1 MKGCGL
7 MYVGIEI
14 VVAIVFFIPIIVLLG
29 TVGYE
34 LQIINDFSLIIEG
47 TTRLIPFPDDFSET
61 YFELRILGAYQFLEV
76 GPFSLK
82 FDIGQ
87 VSAELAGNNFQFHFV
102 PRIGG
107 ILEFHN
113 LRLSASYINKAF
125 IGGIY
130 LGF

>member
-7 MYVGIEI
+7 MHIGIEI

-61 YFELRILGAYQFLEV
+61 YFELRILGDYQFLEV
-76 GPFSLK
+76 GPFSL
-82 FDIGQ
+82 IRYWASICRTCRQ
-87 VSAELAGNNFQFHFV
+87 QFSV
-102 PRIGG
+102 PLCSKNWWYSRIPQSKV
-107 ILEFHN
+107 E
-113 LRLSASYINKAF
+113 R
-125 IGGIY
+125 
-130 LGF
+130 